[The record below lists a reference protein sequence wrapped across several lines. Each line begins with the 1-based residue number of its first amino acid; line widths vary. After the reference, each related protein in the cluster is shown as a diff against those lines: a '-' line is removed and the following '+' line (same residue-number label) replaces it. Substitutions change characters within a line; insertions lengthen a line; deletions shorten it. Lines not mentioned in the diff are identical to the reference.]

1 MVGEGNKMTGW
12 PFLSTFAGAD
22 VVLGLDV
29 QPCVAIIESSLM
41 LVGSLESQICARWL
55 YGHLWN
61 LNMGK
66 P

>member
-1 MVGEGNKMTGW
+1 MTGW

-41 LVGSLESQICARWL
+41 LVGMYVDDFVLKGLLTPQYSPFQCYRL
-55 YGHLWN
+55 
-61 LNMGK
+61 